1 MSTDIWLHVSQST
14 SSGTWVNRQDQQR
27 IDLGNLQR
35 PLADLL
41 SSMPLLHTISLING
55 WNGMP
60 WDTLKTILS
69 AARLRHLYMCG
80 MTPERRHP
88 YPVDTD
94 PLNFSVAPLE
104 TFEVQFDDMRFN
116 SVPFVREQS
125 LFAFVVPQLSNFL
138 ESLRLPLDSA
148 PIGKL
153 ASTYWPRAASLCVM
167 PKLRSFIFLSAPKEE
182 TQRDLLW
189 PPDGAIWNFSLPHL
203 EQLRMSYPDP
213 KDRFF
218 SNLPQSLQKLSLRCL
233 PRHYLYNYD
242 HERQVMDENGWRS
255 SIPTSSELLMVLENL
270 PSEDVGE
277 LEIEYIEDDG
287 DEKLLRSLSRLFP
300 ALTALTRTLLRYR
313 RRGETHVAV
322 ERIAQNLSTLSQ
334 LRI

>member
-1 MSTDIWLHVSQST
+1 MGEQA
-14 SSGTWVNRQDQQR
+14 
-27 IDLGNLQR
+27 R
-35 PLADLL
+35 PAD
-41 SSMPLLHTISLING
+41 
-55 WNGMP
+55 
-60 WDTLKTILS
+60 
-69 AARLRHLYMCG
+69 
-80 MTPERRHP
+80 
-88 YPVDTD
+88 
-94 PLNFSVAPLE
+94 
-104 TFEVQFDDMRFN
+104 
-116 SVPFVREQS
+116 
-125 LFAFVVPQLSNFL
+125 
-138 ESLRLPLDSA
+138 LDSA

-153 ASTYWPRAASLCVM
+153 ASTYWPRLRRLHLSGDRRLGQDNHTPVIAVFSVM

-203 EQLRMSYPDP
+203 EQLQMSYPDP

-218 SNLPQSLQKLSLRCL
+218 SSLPQSLQKLSLRCL
-233 PRHYLYNYD
+233 LRHHLHNYD

-270 PSEDVGE
+270 PSEDMGE
-277 LEIEYIEDDG
+277 LEIEYIEDGG

-300 ALTALTRTLLRYR
+300 ALTALTLLRYR

-334 LRI
+334 LCI